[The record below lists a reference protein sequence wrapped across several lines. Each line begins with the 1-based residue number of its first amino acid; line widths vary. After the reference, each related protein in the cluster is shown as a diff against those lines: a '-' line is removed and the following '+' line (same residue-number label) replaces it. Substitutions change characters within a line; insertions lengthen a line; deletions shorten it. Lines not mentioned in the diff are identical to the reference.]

1 MCGIAGTFD
10 LNKRTDRIFLE
21 TAVDILRHR
30 GPDDS
35 GILLDNAEGVGLAQT
50 RLSIIDLS
58 SNAHQPMTDQKLGL
72 AIVFNGEIYNFRE
85 IKKELISMG
94 YDFFSDSD
102 TEVVLKSYHAWK
114 EACLA
119 KLRGMF
125 AFCVFDR
132 QRKEMFL
139 ARDRFGIKPLYYYS
153 KGGKFVFSS
162 ELKAFAA
169 DAGIELR
176 IAPESAALFL
186 LSGQVPAPQTIYKD
200 IFSLEAGQYLKVSS
214 KGIKKEKYYDLFSA
228 LGNATKDIPAGRE
241 ASLLAARE
249 SFEESIKY
257 HLVSDVEIGA
267 FLSGGIDSSAIVSM
281 MRTAEHGA
289 IKTVSLVFPGQDR
302 FDESRYSRL
311 VANKFATDHLEVE
324 LTEKDLIDHMDRFFS
339 SMDRPTID
347 GVNTYFISLAAKKAS
362 LKTIMSGLG
371 GDEVFGGYDSFT
383 NIPVLKGLLNRWRFI
398 LALMPGPLLRN
409 KKLEYLRDNRISDLS
424 GIYRVYRSVFLPADI
439 KAALGGPLL
448 TPADM
453 TASGARALSRKAMP
467 DKKEIS
473 VLEIYNFMGGQL
485 LRDSDIF
492 SMSHS
497 LELRVPFVDHKLI
510 ETVLSLPSEHLYGGK
525 RQKQLLIDAVGDLPR
540 EVYERPKMGFT
551 IPFAVWIKNALKGEI
566 EEELK
571 SSRTIDKDFSRYV
584 IESYKSGR
592 LHWSKVWAL
601 YVLSR
606 FERMSGQGTV

>member
-1 MCGIAGTFD
+1 MCGIAGIFG
-10 LNKRTDRIFLE
+10 LGSSIDRAFPEKALE
-21 TAVDILRHR
+21 MLRHR

-35 GILLDNAEGVGLAQT
+35 GIYWASEDGVGLAHT

-58 SNAHQPMTDQKLGL
+58 SNAHQPMTDNKTGL
-72 AIVFNGEIYNFRE
+72 TIVFNGEIYNFRE
-85 IKKELISMG
+85 IKKELVSMG

-102 TEVVLKSYHAWK
+102 TEVILKSYHAWK
-114 EACLA
+114 EACLN
-119 KLRGMF
+119 KFRGMF

-132 QRKEMFL
+132 QNKELFL
-139 ARDRFGIKPLYYYS
+139 ARDRFGIKPLYYYF
-153 KGGKFVFSS
+153 KGGKFIFSS

-169 DAGIELR
+169 DGSIDLR
-176 IAPESAALFL
+176 IEPKSAALFL
-186 LSGQVPAPQTIYKD
+186 SSGQVPAPLTIYKD

-214 KGIKKEKYYDLFSA
+214 RGLKKEKYYDLFTS
-228 LGNATKDIPAGRE
+228 LVNAENAVPAGRE
-241 ASLLAARE
+241 ASVLAAKK

-281 MRTAEHGA
+281 MRAAGHGA

-311 VANKFATDHLEVE
+311 VAKKFVTKHLEVAI
-324 LTEKDLIDHMDRFFS
+324 TEKDLMDHMDRFFS
-339 SMDRPTID
+339 YMDRPTID
-347 GVNTYFISLAAKKAS
+347 GVNTYFISLAAKKAA

-371 GDEVFGGYDSFT
+371 GDEVFGGYDSFA
-383 NIPVLKGLLNRWRFI
+383 NIPVLRSLLNKWR
-398 LALMPGPLLRN
+398 ALLGLVPGPLLNNN
-409 KKLEYLRDNRISDLS
+409 KLKYLRDNRISDLP

-439 KAALGGPLL
+439 KAALGGSLL

-453 TASGARALSRKAMP
+453 TASGAPAISRKDLP
-467 DKKEIS
+467 DKKLIS

-492 SMSHS
+492 SMAHS

-510 ETVLSLPSEHLYGGK
+510 ETVLTLTQEHVYGGK

-540 EVYERPKMGFT
+540 EVYDRPKMGFT

-571 SSRTIDKDFSRYV
+571 SSRTINKDFSRSV

-606 FERMSGQGTV
+606 FEKTLSRSAS